1 MIRHIVMWKFKEN
14 EDENKKK
21 FLEGLKSLYGVIPE
35 IKYMEVKDSI
45 NNHNDFDACLISDFE
60 SLEDLNTYKVDPRHV
75 EVSEL
80 CKSIRIERA
89 AIDFEI

>member
-35 IKYMEVKDSI
+35 IKYMEIKESI
-45 NNHNDFDACLISDFE
+45 NDKNDFDACLISDFE

-75 EVSEL
+75 KVSQL